1 MNKTNLER
9 MIIIPPEIFDKWKH
23 IITEDQNLS
32 ELDRK
37 MKTILYDKNLNN
49 INKWHQYRENL
60 LKYSFSKKNNP
71 KFDISLKPI
80 TSEKSMQTN
89 RVVKTNQINQTKDIL
104 QNQKPH
110 LTNQWVQTE
119 NDYEKNVREILECDK
134 NDDEVFGTHLNSES
148 DESDEIDLDDGSRAL
163 ALQGMPKNVKIT
175 RERLSTDPAF
185 YKAYELSNGDVVTV
199 PAERSRTTTTRS
211 MKKRFESSNNDLKQ
225 TTIPFKK
232 IKPPSGKPRTQSSK
246 SRSNSK
252 TRKQDNVEKNIQWEE
267 YK

>member
-49 INKWHQYRENL
+49 INKWYQYRENL
-60 LKYSFSKKNNP
+60 LKYSFSKKSNP
-71 KFDISLKPI
+71 KFDLSLKPI

-89 RVVKTNQINQTKDIL
+89 RVVKLNQMIQTEDELQYQNPHLINQA
-104 QNQKPH
+104 
-110 LTNQWVQTE
+110 VQTE
-119 NDYEKNVREILECDK
+119 NDYNKNVFESNK
-134 NDDEVFGTHLNSES
+134 NDEVFGTHLYSES
-148 DESDEIDLDDGSRAL
+148 DESDEIDLDDKTRAL
-163 ALQGMPKNVKIT
+163 ALQGVPKNVKIT
-175 RERLSTDPAF
+175 RERLSIDPSS
-185 YKAYELSNGDVVTV
+185 YKAYELSNGEVVTV
-199 PAERSRTTTTRS
+199 PTERTRTTTTRS
-211 MKKRFESSNNDLKQ
+211 MRKRLESSSGEMKQ

-232 IKPPSGKPRTQSSK
+232 IKPPSSGKPRTQSSK
-246 SRSNSK
+246 LRSNSN
-252 TRKQDNVEKNIQWEE
+252 TRRFDNVEKNIQWEE